1 MNKRICQIIVGIHL
15 LVHICYS
22 SDIYNK
28 PSIAVLD
35 FGSQVLS
42 ETELISITNQFR
54 SNLVRLNKYTVL
66 NRSKMEI
73 ILEEQSFQL
82 SGCTE
87 EACAVEIGKLLSVSH
102 IFFGEVGKI
111 GKTYTID
118 ISAINVE
125 TSQIEKSYSKSFIGE
140 KDDFL
145 RILEDIAYE
154 ISGIKLKKVSSNYK
168 YIASIG
174 AASSAGLGIYTYIQS
189 QNYYKQHQNSTTKND
204 MERYKELTNKYL
216 NYSQYCAIAAGGF
229 LLYYVVNKVNEK
241 KLIDKKVNIEISGD
255 DKHLCNLKFTFNL

>member
-1 MNKRICQIIVGIHL
+1 MKRVIIAISLFVNICF
-15 LVHICYS
+15 S
-22 SDIYNK
+22 STENSK
-28 PSIAVLD
+28 PYIAVLD
-35 FGSQVLS
+35 FGSPVLS

-73 ILEEQSFQL
+73 ILDEQNFQL

-102 IFFGEVGKI
+102 IFFGEIGKI

-118 ISAINVE
+118 ISSINVE
-125 TSQIEKSYSKSFIGE
+125 TGQIEKSYSKSFIGE

-145 RILEDIAYE
+145 RILESIAYE
-154 ISGIKLKKVSSNYK
+154 ISGVKLKKVSSNYK
-168 YIASIG
+168 YISSIG
-174 AASSAGLGIYTYIQS
+174 AASSAGLGIYTYLQS
-189 QNYYKQHQNSTTKND
+189 QNYYKQHQNSTTKSD
-204 MERYKELTNKYL
+204 MERYKELTNKYR

-241 KLIDKKVNIEISGD
+241 KFIDEKVSIEISGD
-255 DKHLCNLKFTFNL
+255 DQRLCNLKFTLYF